1 MTSLKSSKNFVYVL
15 ILPLVVAG
23 GMLFANRDKQKESIA
38 KPILKPPT
46 AAEKLAARKAW
57 EATPGGRAF
66 KEWEASPAGQKVFAA
81 EGKIR
86 KYLRNETG
94 MEAVITSLSL
104 PAGSRVGFGL
114 MVRIG
119 EEDYILSC
127 GIVTSEDTYY
137 QQLHS
142 LKENDKIILKS
153 RNVSH
158 APKYAYPIITAE
170 NIERD
175 GKLIYK
181 RVLPSGGVLRKK
193 LFVFISPYLQIKFR
207 HLIWLS
213 SHSGSSSGSNQ
224 K

>member
-1 MTSLKSSKNFVYVL
+1 MASLKSSKNLVYVL
-15 ILPLVVAG
+15 ILPLMVAG
-23 GMLFANRDKQKESIA
+23 GLLFTNRDKQTEPIE
-38 KPILKPPT
+38 KPIPKPPT
-46 AAEKLAARKAW
+46 ADEKLAARKVW
-57 EATPGGRAF
+57 EATPEGMAF
-66 KEWEASPAGQKVFAA
+66 KAWEASPAGQKVYAA

-104 PAGSRVGFGL
+104 PAGSRVGFGM

-137 QQLHS
+137 QQLQS

-170 NIERD
+170 NIERN
-175 GKLIYK
+175 GQLIYK
-181 RVLPSGGVLRKK
+181 RVLPNGGC
-193 LFVFISPYLQIKFR
+193 
-207 HLIWLS
+207 
-213 SHSGSSSGSNQ
+213 
-224 K
+224 